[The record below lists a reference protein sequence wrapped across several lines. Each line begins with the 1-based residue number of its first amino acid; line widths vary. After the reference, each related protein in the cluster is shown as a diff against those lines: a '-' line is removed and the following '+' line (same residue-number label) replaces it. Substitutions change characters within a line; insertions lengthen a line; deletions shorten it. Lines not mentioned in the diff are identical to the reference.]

1 MDSRIVSIQ
10 RAAFFL
16 KEMEDSKSR
25 GVLPKVGDFRFVAD
39 SCQVWQE
46 PKCETKSLGLWWR
59 TFHQIS
65 YFPIHRGKL

>member
-39 SCQVWQE
+39 FCQVWQE
-46 PKCETKSLGLWWR
+46 PKCETQSLGL
-59 TFHQIS
+59 
-65 YFPIHRGKL
+65 

>member
-16 KEMEDSKSR
+16 KEDSKSR

-46 PKCETKSLGLWWR
+46 PKCETKSLGL
-59 TFHQIS
+59 
-65 YFPIHRGKL
+65 